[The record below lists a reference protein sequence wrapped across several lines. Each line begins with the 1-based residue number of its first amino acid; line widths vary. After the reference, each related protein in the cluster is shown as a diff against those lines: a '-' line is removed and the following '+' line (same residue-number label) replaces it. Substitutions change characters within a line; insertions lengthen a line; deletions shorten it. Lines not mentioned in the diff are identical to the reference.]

1 VVEGSHHLLP
11 KRIKEVPAMELQT
24 ETGCAT
30 SLEIR
35 GPSTRA
41 VHGGAERHNPYHAV
55 VPPIVQTA
63 TYAFRDTVDLIAFQE
78 ARQWGAA
85 GGRVDYGRYGNPTV
99 AALEA
104 RVAALEGAEAAAAFS
119 SGMAA
124 VTAILFASLRSGA
137 HLIVTED
144 AYRRTRQFVLQFLRR
159 FGVEATV
166 VPIGDF
172 EALEAAIRPNTRLI
186 FTETP
191 TNPYLRVMDLERLAE
206 IARRRR
212 IRTVVDATFATPIN
226 LRPLDYG
233 IDLVIHSA
241 TKYLS
246 GHNDVMAGVVAGS
259 ADLIAGLR
267 EMQAM
272 IGGILDPHA
281 AYLVLRGL
289 KTLALRVHRQNENG
303 MRVAE
308 FLSAHPRIRR
318 VWYPG
323 LPSHPDHAVA
333 CRLMRGFGGVVT
345 FEVAADREGTS
356 RFIDA
361 LRIPYIAPSL
371 GGVES
376 LIEQPALM
384 SYYEMDPEERSA
396 IGITDNLVRLS
407 LGIEDPDDLL
417 ADLEQALARL
427 P

>member
-1 VVEGSHHLLP
+1 MDV
-11 KRIKEVPAMELQT
+11 QT
-24 ETGCAT
+24 ETGCAPQT
-30 SLEIR
+30 ETR
-35 GPSTRA
+35 GPSTLA
-41 VHGGAERHNPYHAV
+41 VHGGEERHNPYHAV

-63 TYAFRDTVDLIAFQE
+63 TYAFRNTADLIAFQE
-78 ARQWGAA
+78 AKLWGEAR
-85 GGRVDYGRYGNPTV
+85 GRVDYGRYGNPTV

-119 SGMAA
+119 TGMAA
-124 VTAILFASLRSGA
+124 ITAILLAFLRSGA

-144 AYRRTRQFVLQFLRR
+144 AYRRTRQLALQFLRR
-159 FGVEATV
+159 FGVEVTV

-172 EALEAAIRPNTRLI
+172 EALEAAIRPHTRLI

-191 TNPYLRVMDLERLAE
+191 TNPYLRVVDLERLAE
-206 IARRRR
+206 IARRHR
-212 IRTVVDATFATPIN
+212 IRTVVDSTFATPIN

-233 IDLVIHSA
+233 IDLVVHSA
-241 TKYLS
+241 TKYLC
-246 GHNDVMAGVVAGS
+246 GHNDVMAGVVAGP

-272 IGGILDPHA
+272 LGGILDPHA

-289 KTLALRVHRQNENG
+289 KTLALRVQRQNENG

-308 FLSAHPRIRR
+308 FLNAHPKIRR

-333 CRLMRGFGGVVT
+333 RRLMRGFGGVVT

-361 LRIPYIAPSL
+361 LQIPYIAPSL

-376 LIEQPALM
+376 LVEQPALM
-384 SYYEMDPEERSA
+384 SYYEMEPEDRLA
-396 IGITDNLVRLS
+396 IGITDHLVRLS
-407 LGIEDPDDLL
+407 LGIEDADDLL
-417 ADLEQALARL
+417 ADLDQALARV
-427 P
+427 

>member
-1 VVEGSHHLLP
+1 MVLP
-11 KRIKEVPAMELQT
+11 AKEVPAMDVQT
-24 ETGCAT
+24 ETGCAART
-30 SLEIR
+30 EMQ
-35 GPSTRA
+35 GPSTLA
-41 VHGGAERHNPYHAV
+41 VDGGGERHNPYHAV
-55 VPPIVQTA
+55 APPIVQTA
-63 TYAFRDTVDLIAFQE
+63 TYAFRNTADLIAFQE
-78 ARQWGAA
+78 ARQWGEAR
-85 GGRVDYGRYGNPTV
+85 GRVDYGRYGNPTV

-119 SGMAA
+119 TGMAA
-124 VTAILFASLRSGA
+124 ITAILLAFLRSGA

-144 AYRRTRQFVLQFLRR
+144 VYRRTRQFILQFLRR

-172 EALEAAIRPNTRLI
+172 EALESAIRPNTRLI

-191 TNPYLRVMDLERLAE
+191 TNPYLRVVDLERLAE

-212 IRTVVDATFATPIN
+212 IRTVVDSTFATPIN

-233 IDLVIHSA
+233 IDLVVHSA
-241 TKYLS
+241 TKYLC

-259 ADLIAGLR
+259 AELIAGLR

-272 IGGILDPHA
+272 LGGILDPHA

-289 KTLALRVHRQNENG
+289 KTLALRVQRQNENG

-308 FLSAHPRIRR
+308 FLSAHPKVRR

-323 LPSHPDHAVA
+323 LPSHPDHPIAR
-333 CRLMRGFGGVVT
+333 RLMRGFGGVVT

-376 LIEQPALM
+376 LVEQPALM
-384 SYYEMDPEERSA
+384 SYYEMEPEDRLA
-396 IGITDNLVRLS
+396 LGITDSLVRLS
-407 LGIEDPDDLL
+407 LGIEDADDLL
-417 ADLEQALARL
+417 TDLDQALARV
-427 P
+427 

>member
-1 VVEGSHHLLP
+1 MDV
-11 KRIKEVPAMELQT
+11 QT
-24 ETGCAT
+24 ETGCDARIET
-30 SLEIR
+30 R
-35 GPSTRA
+35 GPSTLA
-41 VHGGAERHNPYHAV
+41 VHGGETRHNPYHAV

-63 TYAFRDTVDLIAFQE
+63 TYAFRDTADLIAFQE
-78 ARQWGAA
+78 SRLWGEARD
-85 GGRVDYGRYGNPTV
+85 RVDYGRYGNPTV

-119 SGMAA
+119 TGMAA
-124 VTAILFASLRSGA
+124 ITAVLLAFLRSGA

-144 AYRRTRQFVLQFLRR
+144 AYRRTRQFILQFLRR

-166 VPIGDF
+166 VPIGDL

-191 TNPYLRVMDLERLAE
+191 TNPYLRVIDLERLAE

-212 IRTVVDATFATPIN
+212 IRTVVDSTFATPLN

-233 IDLVIHSA
+233 IDLVVHSA
-241 TKYLS
+241 TKYLC
-246 GHNDVMAGVVAGS
+246 GHNDVMAGVIAGS
-259 ADLIAGLR
+259 AELIAGLR

-272 IGGILDPHA
+272 LGGILDPHA

-289 KTLALRVHRQNENG
+289 KTLALRVQRQNENG

-308 FLSAHPRIRR
+308 FLSAHPKIRR

-333 CRLMRGFGGVVT
+333 RRLMRGFGGVVT

-376 LIEQPALM
+376 LVEQPALM
-384 SYYEMDPEERSA
+384 SYYEMEPEQRLA

-407 LGIEDPDDLL
+407 LGIEDADDLL
-417 ADLEQALARL
+417 ADLDQALARI
-427 P
+427 

>member
-1 VVEGSHHLLP
+1 MDV
-11 KRIKEVPAMELQT
+11 QT
-24 ETGCAT
+24 ETGCT
-30 SLEIR
+30 IQTETR
-35 GPSTRA
+35 GPSTLA
-41 VHGGAERHNPYHAV
+41 VHGGGERHNPYHAV

-63 TYAFRDTVDLIAFQE
+63 TYAFRNTADLIAFQE
-78 ARQWGAA
+78 ARQWGEAHD
-85 GGRVDYGRYGNPTV
+85 RVDYGRYGNPTV

-119 SGMAA
+119 TGMAA
-124 VTAILFASLRSGA
+124 ITAILFAFLRSGA

-144 AYRRTRQFVLQFLRR
+144 AYRRTRQFILQFLRR

-172 EALEAAIRPNTRLI
+172 EALESAIRPNTRLI

-191 TNPYLRVMDLERLAE
+191 TNPYLRVVDLERLAE
-206 IARRRR
+206 VARRRR
-212 IRTVVDATFATPIN
+212 IRTVVDSTFATPVN

-233 IDLVIHSA
+233 VDLVVHSA
-241 TKYLS
+241 TKYMC
-246 GHNDVMAGVVAGS
+246 GHNDAMAGVVAGS
-259 ADLIAGLR
+259 AELIAGLR

-289 KTLALRVHRQNENG
+289 KTLALRVQRQNENG

-308 FLSAHPRIRR
+308 FLSAHPKIRR

-333 CRLMRGFGGVVT
+333 RRLMRGFGGVVT

-376 LIEQPALM
+376 LVEQPALM
-384 SYYEMDPEERSA
+384 SYYEMEPEDRMA
-396 IGITDNLVRLS
+396 IGITDSLVRLS
-407 LGIEDPDDLL
+407 LGIEDADDLL
-417 ADLEQALARL
+417 ADLDRALAHV
-427 P
+427 

>member
-1 VVEGSHHLLP
+1 MDV
-11 KRIKEVPAMELQT
+11 QT
-24 ETGCAT
+24 ETGCDARIET
-30 SLEIR
+30 R
-35 GPSTRA
+35 GPSTLA
-41 VHGGAERHNPYHAV
+41 VHGGEKRHNPYHAV

-63 TYAFRDTVDLIAFQE
+63 TYAFRDTADLIAFQE
-78 ARQWGAA
+78 SRLWGEARD
-85 GGRVDYGRYGNPTV
+85 RVDYGRYGNPTV

-119 SGMAA
+119 TGMAA
-124 VTAILFASLRSGA
+124 ITAVFLAFLRSGA

-144 AYRRTRQFVLQFLRR
+144 AYRRTRQFILQFLRR
-159 FGVEATV
+159 FDVEATV
-166 VPIGDF
+166 VPIGDL

-191 TNPYLRVMDLERLAE
+191 TNPYLRVIDLERLAE

-212 IRTVVDATFATPIN
+212 IRTVVDSTFATPLN

-233 IDLVIHSA
+233 IDLVVHSA
-241 TKYLS
+241 TKYLC
-246 GHNDVMAGVVAGS
+246 GHNDVMAGVIAGS
-259 ADLIAGLR
+259 AELIAGLR

-272 IGGILDPHA
+272 LGGILDPHA

-289 KTLALRVHRQNENG
+289 KTLALRVQRQNENG

-308 FLSAHPRIRR
+308 FLSAHPKIRR

-333 CRLMRGFGGVVT
+333 RRLMRGFGGVVT

-376 LIEQPALM
+376 LVEQPALM
-384 SYYEMDPEERSA
+384 SYYEMEPEQRLA

-407 LGIEDPDDLL
+407 LGIEDADDLL
-417 ADLEQALARL
+417 TDLDQALAQV
-427 P
+427 